1 MAAPS
6 SSPSSDQVIFTSSA
20 TAPFPGQNG
29 TAYLIPH
36 PTFRPNQ
43 MRRRVVFTIDDGY
56 FRTSYATADEPPFH
70 DTMEISAT
78 EMVKAQF
85 LAQRRQPHPDNPNS
99 EAYIQATATVL
110 FLTLRGF
117 SY

>member
-1 MAAPS
+1 
-6 SSPSSDQVIFTSSA
+6 
-20 TAPFPGQNG
+20 
-29 TAYLIPH
+29 
-36 PTFRPNQ
+36 
-43 MRRRVVFTIDDGY
+43 MRRRVVFTVDDGY

-99 EAYIQATATVL
+99 
-110 FLTLRGF
+110 
-117 SY
+117 